1 MNEHLNPIFKEI
13 LDNNLLTRRK
23 EMNKDQKEIL
33 AIVMQYVDEA
43 ENHNVD
49 ENEIVDKIDEIIEQI
64 EVLAFSIESGEF
76 EDTPQDEDDIGCE
89 KYHQKK
95 DDDMARESE
104 K

>member
-43 ENHNVD
+43 ENHKVA
-49 ENEIVDKIDEIIEQI
+49 EYEIVDELEVIIEKI
-64 EVLAFSIESGEF
+64 EELAFRIESGEF
-76 EDTPQDEDDIGCE
+76 EETPPDEDDRGCE

-95 DDDMARESE
+95 DDDME
-104 K
+104 KEL

>member
-1 MNEHLNPIFKEI
+1 MNEHLNPIFKEV
-13 LDNNLLTRRK
+13 LDANFPTRRK
-23 EMNKDQKEIL
+23 KMNKEQKFIL
-33 AIVMQYVDEA
+33 KIVMDYVNDA
-43 ENHNVD
+43 DNHNVD

-95 DDDMARESE
+95 DDDMECD

>member
-13 LDNNLLTRRK
+13 LDTNLLIRRK
-23 EMNKDQKEIL
+23 EMNKEQKFIL
-33 AIVMQYVDEA
+33 KIVMDYVNDA
-43 ENHNVD
+43 DNHNVD

-76 EDTPQDEDDIGCE
+76 EETPPDEDDRGCE

-95 DDDMARESE
+95 DNDME
-104 K
+104 KV